1 MKVERILWLLKRI
14 LPFIILNIMVYK

>member
-14 LPFIILNIMVYK
+14 LPFIILNIMV